1 MLFLCALL
9 LPFLSS
15 CLSEVVWD
23 PTDPRCEQRR
33 NEANVREYWDD
44 SVMGQAY
51 SWIDRYGH
59 TSYYDV
65 RSVYYRL
72 VKDLLKKGCD
82 EYEKVK
88 KTDDYR
94 CWSKE
99 FLCSAK
105 EVTKITVDSH
115 DMKTGYVHQ
124 RWYGWFEA
132 PGRRHPSYVRD
143 EEINWIT
150 KMRWNDPRL
159 LYWAKSDL
167 EELGNN
173 MFDRIFYYID
183 KNNINSLQ
191 LVFDHYKSSGI
202 MDFMREQCESMNR
215 DDTKMQCKL
224 AIVFDRLAE
233 LMVDH
238 MDIPWDMNHPPPRNR
253 EELSM
258 LYLLQPKVFV
268 IMNIASKAR
277 NKTLCD
283 RLMTMFQSLYDNALN
298 QDGNR
303 IKNHFGKFG
312 SIYANMKRDCA
323 DTYQNDFEQLTC
335 YLAETFA
342 RMDALGSALG
352 PDYDNWQSR
361 RSQSMRAV
369 VLVWLLL
376 TPKGNFYVKTDAL
389 KRAESAKELLK
400 IMYDKIQENDLTGL
414 QDIANLIP
422 NENQMGL
429 TSGDECA
436 PNFDKISKSMKCGF
450 KIVMENLAVFLDQ
463 YSVKDRRTKSLD
475 VSVDHKTRLTQFQ
488 ISSIKGAVENTKLEL
503 QSSLEKFTG
512 EIKKYF
518 EASIGNRFTSLRN
531 YFRQVSSFDGEIAKA
546 DTIFITGKLKEFKKT
561 AADLQQ
567 KLDYD
572 TSKLQV
578 EGTAIKTIGATFMW
592 LKAAGSGIS
601 AVIGIMGGDFGGFAD
616 TADRIDAAAKATLE
630 AVKGSKIHP
639 QIKKANDSF
648 QKIAEGFQKN
658 QVHLENTKKII
669 DKLEAE
675 ETSADEFKTI
685 QDDFLKSYNDYTP
698 QVSEAQ
704 IAELD
709 AAWNEVVENLETLVD
724 SVETKEAIAAA
735 TYIFVGNHLFK
746 LKIAVPQLAQT
757 LSNRYDYQFDLMDSL
772 TATLR
777 AHTSMQAANG
787 LTKGFEDLEWQLAES
802 AEAQLALEQMALS
815 TYVISQFHL
824 LLILSQYCNYV
835 TYVNAGVE
843 SYQCT
848 NALRTMDT
856 NHIDEALSY
865 NPPSCDVVK
874 VDLKIPTSDSGKA
887 DSINLNLLNSGES
900 VTFQIPNFEWLKLN
914 GEVSSN
920 DQDSALFVKLFEIYA
935 ITNDN
940 YELRN
945 NLRVEITPTG
955 SAPIYAAPGQIK
967 YELRPRS
974 RTQYVFEY
982 KENYRGNCDSEKN
995 PYLVCSPGPKG
1006 ICVQSRGELNNKLGA
1021 YPSVYSAWI
1030 IKLDQKID
1038 NAPKPAQQTKLYLQ
1052 AKLQLCRKRKD
1063 ANIRSSRGRK
1073 RSFKSTKKHKHYAYR
1088 DSDVPA
1094 CPAGKYF
1101 NQESGLF
1108 AACSADST
1116 PQHYGYYCELNPS
1129 E

>member
-1 MLFLCALL
+1 MYNSL
-9 LPFLSS
+9 
-15 CLSEVVWD
+15 
-23 PTDPRCEQRR
+23 
-33 NEANVREYWDD
+33 VR
-44 SVMGQAY
+44 
-51 SWIDRYGH
+51 
-59 TSYYDV
+59 
-65 RSVYYRL
+65 
-72 VKDLLKKGCD
+72 DLLRKGCD
-82 EYEKVK
+82 QYEEVK

-99 FLCSAK
+99 FLCAAK

-115 DMKTGYVHQ
+115 DMKKGYVHH

-132 PGRRHPSYVRD
+132 PGRRHQSDVRD

-173 MFDRIFYYID
+173 MFDRIFYYIE

-191 LVFDHYKSSGI
+191 LVFDHYKSSGT
-202 MDFMREQCESMNR
+202 MDLMREECESMNK
-215 DDTKMQCKL
+215 DNTKMQCKL

-238 MDIPWDMNHPPPRNR
+238 MDIPWNMNQPPPRTR

-258 LYLLQPKVFV
+258 LYLLQPKVYE

-277 NKTLCD
+277 NKTLCH

-298 QDGNR
+298 QDGNK

-323 DTYQNDFEQLTC
+323 DSYQNDFEQLSC

-352 PDYDNWQSR
+352 TDYGNWGSG

-389 KRAESAKELLK
+389 KKAESAKELLK
-400 IMYDKIQENDLTGL
+400 IMYDKIHENDLTGL

-429 TSGDECA
+429 TSRDECA

-450 KIVMENLAVFLDQ
+450 KIVMENLMVFLGQ
-463 YSVKDRRTKSLD
+463 YSSKDRRTKSLD
-475 VSVDHKTRLTQFQ
+475 LSVDHKTRLTQFQ

-503 QSSLEKFTG
+503 QSSLEKFTR

-518 EASIGNRFTSLRN
+518 EASMGNRFTSLRN
-531 YFRQVSSFDGEIAKA
+531 YFRQVASFDAEIAKA
-546 DTIFITGKLKEFKKT
+546 DTIFITGKLTEFKKT

-567 KLDYD
+567 KLVYD

-578 EGTAIKTIGATFMW
+578 EGTVIKSIDATFMW
-592 LKAAGSGIS
+592 LKAVGSGIS

-616 TADRIDAAAKATLE
+616 TADRIDAAARATLE
-630 AVKGSKIHP
+630 AVKGGAIRE
-639 QIKKANDSF
+639 QIDIATASF
-648 QKIAEGFQKN
+648 KKIAEGFQKN

-675 ETSADEFKTI
+675 ETSGDEFKKI
-685 QDDFLKSYNDYTP
+685 QEDFLKSYNDYTP

-709 AAWNEVVENLETLVD
+709 AAWNAVVENLETLVD

-746 LKIAVPQLAQT
+746 LKIAVPQLSQT

-772 TATLR
+772 TATVR

-787 LTKGFEDLEWQLAES
+787 LTQGFEDLERQLAEA

-848 NALRTMDT
+848 NALHTMDT

-914 GEVSSN
+914 GEISSK

-945 NLRVEITPTG
+945 NLRVEVTPTG
-955 SAPIYAAPGQIK
+955 SAPIYAVPGQVK

-1006 ICVQSRGELNNKLGA
+1006 ICVQSRGELNNNLGA
-1021 YPSVYSAWI
+1021 YPSIYSPWI

-1038 NAPKPAQQTKLYLQ
+1038 NAPKPAPQTKLYLQ
-1052 AKLQLCRKRKD
+1052 AKLQLCRKKKD
-1063 ANIRSSRGRK
+1063 ANIRSNRGRK
-1073 RSFKSTKKHKHYAYR
+1073 RSFKRTKTHKHHAFR

-1116 PQHYGYYCELNPS
+1116 PQHHGYYCEVNPS
-1129 E
+1129 EGS